1 VLVCR
6 SRRHA
11 KLNQAAALRASARGG
26 GLSAAG
32 HAGYAGAHGGRGGAV
47 GHANPTGVYQSEA
60 EKLALERRL
69 LTENRRVLELEEEL
83 DRQLT
88 REQRMKRQLERLRQE
103 EEMHHHRAGTGVPV
117 NYPVSGPASGY
128 MNGMNGMN
136 VDQRSYDQSVSLAN
150 LRSALAVQQAEIEDL
165 QRVKREMREQI
176 GMEREMYV
184 CFRFKVVLSGSPA
197 ITVLTGTTVVTAGK
211 TSTLSRLAKCRC

>member
-1 VLVCR
+1 MVLRTSLALVCPR
-6 SRRHA
+6 RRHA
-11 KLNQAAALRASARGG
+11 KLNQAAALRSSARGG

-32 HAGYAGAHGGRGGAV
+32 HAGYAGVHGGRGGAV

-117 NYPVSGPASGY
+117 NYPVSGY

-136 VDQRSYDQSVSLAN
+136 ADQRSYDQAVSLAN

-176 GMEREMYV
+176 GMEREM
-184 CFRFKVVLSGSPA
+184 
-197 ITVLTGTTVVTAGK
+197 
-211 TSTLSRLAKCRC
+211 

>member
-1 VLVCR
+1 M
-6 SRRHA
+6 H
-11 KLNQAAALRASARGG
+11 
-26 GLSAAG
+26 
-32 HAGYAGAHGGRGGAV
+32 GGAV
-47 GHANPTGVYQSEA
+47 GHGNPTGVYQSEA

-103 EEMHHHRAGTGVPV
+103 QEMQHHRAGASVPV
-117 NYPVSGPASGY
+117 NHLPGQMNGING

-136 VDQRSYDQSVSLAN
+136 ADPRSYDQAVSLAN

-165 QRVKREMREQI
+165 QRVKREMREQLA
-176 GMEREMYV
+176 MERE
-184 CFRFKVVLSGSPA
+184 L
-197 ITVLTGTTVVTAGK
+197 
-211 TSTLSRLAKCRC
+211 

>member
-1 VLVCR
+1 MATNACLLLLLLAAAR
-6 SRRHA
+6 RLLSRRHA
-11 KLNQAAALRASARGG
+11 KLNQAAALRTSARGG

-32 HAGYAGAHGGRGGAV
+32 PAGYAGVHGGMGGAV
-47 GHANPTGVYQSEA
+47 GAANPTGVYQSEA

-103 EEMHHHRAGTGVPV
+103 EELHHHRPGAGVSV
-117 NYPVSGPASGY
+117 QYPVGGSMPMGPMAPMGGV
-128 MNGMNGMN
+128 GMNA
-136 VDQRSYDQSVSLAN
+136 DPRLYDQAVSLAN

-176 GMEREMYV
+176 GMEREMCV
-184 CFRFKVVLSGSPA
+184 QPRLSPLSCLVSDGLVSPH
-197 ITVLTGTTVVTAGK
+197 
-211 TSTLSRLAKCRC
+211 

>member
-1 VLVCR
+1 MVCHPVCL

-11 KLNQAAALRASARGG
+11 KLNEAAALRASARGG

-32 HAGYAGAHGGRGGAV
+32 HAGYAGVHGGAV
-47 GHANPTGVYQSEA
+47 GHGNPTGVYQSEA

-103 EEMHHHRAGTGVPV
+103 QEMQHHRTGTSVPV
-117 NYPVSGPASGY
+117 NYPPGHMSGMHGMSGMSG

-136 VDQRSYDQSVSLAN
+136 ADPRSYDQAVSLAN

-165 QRVKREMREQI
+165 QRVKREMREQLA
-176 GMEREMYV
+176 MERE
-184 CFRFKVVLSGSPA
+184 L
-197 ITVLTGTTVVTAGK
+197 
-211 TSTLSRLAKCRC
+211 

>member
-1 VLVCR
+1 MCLR
-6 SRRHA
+6 RRHG

-32 HAGYAGAHGGRGGAV
+32 HAGYAGVHGGTHGAV

-103 EEMHHHRAGTGVPV
+103 EELCHHRAGTGVPV
-117 NYPVSGPASGY
+117 NYPVGGY
-128 MNGMNGMN
+128 PNGMNGMYA
-136 VDQRSYDQSVSLAN
+136 DQRSYDQALSLAN

-176 GMEREMYV
+176 GMEREMYD
-184 CFRFKVVLSGSPA
+184 
-197 ITVLTGTTVVTAGK
+197 
-211 TSTLSRLAKCRC
+211 